1 MFCFS
6 MILHVI
12 TVNFNT
18 YMYLIKK
25 NMIEKAIAKVAGAN

>member
-12 TVNFNT
+12 TVNLNT
-18 YMYLIKK
+18 YIYLINK
-25 NMIEKAIAKVAGAN
+25 MIEKAIAKVAGAN